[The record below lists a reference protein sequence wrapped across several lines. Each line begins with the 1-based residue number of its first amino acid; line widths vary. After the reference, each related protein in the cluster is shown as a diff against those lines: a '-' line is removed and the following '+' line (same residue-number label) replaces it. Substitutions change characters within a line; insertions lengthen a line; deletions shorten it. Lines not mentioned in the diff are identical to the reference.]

1 MAGVSLTAW
10 GVSHT
15 TLEDVFLRLAKEEE
29 AQVANK
35 RERERHRRQR
45 QNQRAAFEMREV
57 SVWVP
62 RQNGQKLG
70 LDLLDKK
77 GEVVV
82 SRVHDGYAADASAL
96 VFAGD
101 VVVSVNG
108 TSTLGKKSKA
118 VYEIIGPSGD
128 VSLTLKGRRLA
139 EDVSTASPEA
149 DDAEQLATKSTD
161 RRGLFR
167 LKTRKS
173 ASDGTS
179 STTDGA
185 SVTTAPQYGET
196 AYDGPH
202 EGARYQLRA
211 LVRRSVLLQSRQRV
225 QCFCSTVFCPVVFL
239 SLIILF
245 QFLFI
250 DCASRPPNAPSK
262 DVHSHASRHVIR
274 IAS

>member
-1 MAGVSLTAW
+1 MPGVSLTAW

-29 AQVANK
+29 ALVANK
-35 RERERHRRQR
+35 KERERHKKQR

-62 RQNGQKLG
+62 RPNGQKLG

-77 GEVVV
+77 GEVIV
-82 SRVHDGYAADASAL
+82 SRVHDGYAADASAQ

-101 VVVSVNG
+101 VIVSVNG

-128 VSLTLKGRRLA
+128 VSLTLKGRRPS
-139 EDVSTASPEA
+139 EEISTASPAA
-149 DDAEQLATKSTD
+149 DDAEEPSTNPTG
-161 RRGLFR
+161 RRRRFR
-167 LKTRKS
+167 LKTRTS
-173 ASDGTS
+173 ASDGMG
-179 STTDGA
+179 STTDGV
-185 SVTTAPQYGET
+185 SVTTAPQYSEN
-196 AYDGPH
+196 AYEGPS

-211 LVRRSVLLQSRQRV
+211 LVRRSLLLQSRQRV

-250 DCASRPPNAPSK
+250 DCASRPPNAPSR
-262 DVHSHASRHVIR
+262 DVQPHASRHVIR